1 MFGKVKSG
9 RSCRVFLVKMAS
21 FFFPS
26 KQSKAQIV
34 KKNSYSAS
42 KNGPSFASFS
52 NYLKAFQT

>member
-34 KKNSYSAS
+34 KKTVQV
-42 KNGPSFASFS
+42 KMGRP
-52 NYLKAFQT
+52 LPLFQII